1 MLPRRRARKW
11 RPSVYFPTVQP
22 GAGTWGPGPF
32 RVMVALILLTLL
44 AAVGAASGSTSRKV
58 VSAPVRFFFPGS
70 FASDETAAPAVAQ
83 TTVPPCQPSASLHER
98 AAEVLMVGLPNVTDP
113 TDPLVNEVL
122 QLGVGGVYVS
132 GDNAYTRPQVTRLI
146 SDMKQRSPHPLIVST
161 DEEPGRVS
169 NFGDIIGHTS
179 SARRLAREQ
188 TATDVRHLA
197 QAQAS
202 GLASMGVTLDLAPV
216 ADLDGGP
223 SDATIGDRSFSTDPA
238 VASEYA
244 YSYALGL
251 ADRGVGAVA
260 KHFPGRAEAAG
271 DDHVGKITS
280 SKSLD
285 QLTAQDVK
293 PFADLVH
300 DGIPV
305 VMVSNVDYLG
315 LDPVE
320 PASMSPRAYELLRSL
335 GFQGVA
341 ITDSVGMGAVNQRW
355 DWAEAAVKAIKAG
368 ADGVLTTD
376 GTFAK
381 DMVHAL
387 VVAVQKGDLSED
399 RLNQAAA
406 RMIAL
411 AGGDPMAFACQPVQ
425 LPRLQP
431 QP

>member
-1 MLPRRRARKW
+1 MPARRRART
-11 RPSVYFPTVQP
+11 PPAAVYLPTVQP

-32 RVMVALILLTLL
+32 RVVVALILLTLL
-44 AAVGAASGSTSRKV
+44 AAVGAASGTTPRKM

-70 FASDETAAPAVAQ
+70 FPDETPAPAVAQ
-83 TTVPPCQPSASLHER
+83 TTAPPCQPSASLHER
-98 AAEVLMVGLPNVTDP
+98 AAEVLMVGLPNVTEP
-113 TDPLVNEVL
+113 TDPLVDEVL
-122 QLGVGGVYVS
+122 RLGVGGVYIS

-188 TATDVRHLA
+188 SPADVRRLA
-197 QAQAS
+197 QTQAS

-271 DDHVGKITS
+271 DDHAGKITS
-280 SKSLD
+280 SKTLD

-376 GTFAK
+376 GSFAK

-387 VVAVQKGDLSED
+387 VVAVQKGDLSEE

-411 AGGDPMAFACQPVQ
+411 AGGDPMAFACQSVQ
-425 LPRLQP
+425 LPKLQP